1 MTMDSWNKNDNKA
14 QFENY
19 LSAIF
24 IIETR
29 VQDYTFSFP
38 PKHFWDITNRHEHVT
53 KSNQLSLSDMQI
65 LLLSVFVVQLLS
77 YPIENGSIM
86 HTQYCRFKMR
96 KVE

>member
-38 PKHFWDITNRHEHVT
+38 PKHFWDITNRHERVT
-53 KSNQLSLSDMQI
+53 KSNQLSLSDMQM
-65 LLLSVFVVQLLS
+65 LLLSVFAFQLLS
-77 YPIENGSIM
+77 YPIENRSIIRK
-86 HTQYCRFKMR
+86 QYSCFKM
-96 KVE
+96 

>member
-1 MTMDSWNKNDNKA
+1 MTMDSWNKNDNKS

-38 PKHFWDITNRHEHVT
+38 AKHIWNITNRHEHVT

-86 HTQYCRFKMR
+86 HKLYCRFKMR
-96 KVE
+96 

>member
-29 VQDYTFSFP
+29 VQDYTFSFSR
-38 PKHFWDITNRHEHVT
+38 KLFWNRHERVT
-53 KSNQLSLSDMQI
+53 KSNQLSLSDMQM
-65 LLLSVFVVQLLS
+65 LLLSVFAFQLLS
-77 YPIENGSIM
+77 YPIENRSII
-86 HTQYCRFKMR
+86 R
-96 KVE
+96 K

>member
-29 VQDYTFSFP
+29 VQDYTFSFLH
-38 PKHFWDITNRHEHVT
+38 KYLWIKNRHERVT

-65 LLLSVFVVQLLS
+65 LLLSVFAFQLLS
-77 YPIENGSIM
+77 YPIENGSIIY
-86 HTQYCRFKMR
+86 TQYCRFKMR
-96 KVE
+96 